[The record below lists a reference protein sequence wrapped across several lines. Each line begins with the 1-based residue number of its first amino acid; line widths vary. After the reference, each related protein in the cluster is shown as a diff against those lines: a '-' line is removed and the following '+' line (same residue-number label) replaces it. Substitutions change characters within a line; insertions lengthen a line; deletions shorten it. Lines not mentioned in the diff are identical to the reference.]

1 MGTDQINGF
10 SHTTLSL
17 SHDTAY
23 NLLAVDSNQSF
34 SAHVHTTNHGVE
46 KNYYTKATSIGY
58 NGKMYVRK
66 CNLDKFITKCFNS
79 GYKFNEDS
87 LQF

>member
-1 MGTDQINGF
+1 MFSLLQDLAIMGTDQINGF

-23 NLLAVDSNQSF
+23 NLLAVDSNQRF
-34 SAHVHTTNHGVE
+34 SAHLHTTNHGVE

-58 NGKMYVRK
+58 NGKMYV
-66 CNLDKFITKCFNS
+66 CMSVNAI
-79 GYKFNEDS
+79 
-87 LQF
+87 